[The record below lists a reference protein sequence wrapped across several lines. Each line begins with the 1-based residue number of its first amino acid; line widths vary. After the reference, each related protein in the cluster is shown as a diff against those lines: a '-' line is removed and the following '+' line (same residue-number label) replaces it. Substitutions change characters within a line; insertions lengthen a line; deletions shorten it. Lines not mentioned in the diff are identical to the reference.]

1 MYSFELAKSNELA
14 ICYNIIEEGRAFQK
28 EQGFVQWTEAYPN
41 RDTIEADIEK
51 KKGYVIKADKDIL
64 GYMCIDFDGEPAY
77 DDINGAWRSDAPYA
91 VVHRMA
97 FSKKARG
104 KGIAD
109 IAFGLI
115 DELCINKGVKYIRV
129 DTDFPNKRMQ
139 HILKKNGYVYCGTI
153 VFQNGD
159 KLAYDKLL

>member
-1 MYSFELAKSNELA
+1 MYSLELANSKELEV
-14 ICYNIIEEGRAFQK
+14 CYEIIEEGRAFQK

-64 GYMCIDFDGEPAY
+64 GYMCVDFDGEPAY
-77 DDINGAWRSDAPYA
+77 DDINGAWRSEVPYA

-115 DELCINKGVKYIRV
+115 DKLCLAKGVKYIRV

-139 HILKKNGYVYCGTI
+139 HILKKNGYIYCGVI

-159 KLAYDKLL
+159 KLAYDKFL

>member
-1 MYSFELAKSNELA
+1 MYSLELANSKELEV
-14 ICYNIIEEGRAFQK
+14 CYEIIEEGRAFQK

-97 FSKKARG
+97 FSNIARG

>member
-1 MYSFELAKSNELA
+1 MYSLELAKSNELA
-14 ICYNIIEEGRAFQK
+14 ICYNIIEEGRSFQK

-64 GYMCIDFDGEPAY
+64 GYMCVDFDGEPAY
-77 DDINGAWRSDAPYA
+77 DDINGAWRSEAPYA

-115 DELCINKGVKYIRV
+115 DKLCVAKGVKYIRV

>member
-1 MYSFELAKSNELA
+1 MYSLELSNSKELEV
-14 ICYNIIEEGRAFQK
+14 CYEIIEEGRAFQK

-51 KKGYVIKADKDIL
+51 KKGYVIKAQQEIL

-77 DDINGAWRSDAPYA
+77 DDIKGAWRSDAPYA